1 MGAFEDFVNV
11 ELPKRIAT
19 NEHLDNGTGNLLP
32 NKFLR
37 TTGVGIL
44 VETVDISE
52 STGAG
57 GQPLRR
63 VLQRT
68 GGQLAADTPI
78 DINVPGPGW
87 VTSGVDVFFA
97 NSSEFVED
105 KQVFHNGV
113 LQLAA
118 EAAID
123 DNDVYFVSASGT
135 LAFEYRIKTNDVVQV
150 WGVTASG

>member
-11 ELPKRIAT
+11 ELPKRIAI
-19 NEHLDNGTGNLLP
+19 NEHLEDGSGNLVP

-44 VETVDISE
+44 VETVDIDTSG
-52 STGAG
+52 GAS

-68 GGQLAADTPI
+68 GGQVPADTPI
-78 DINVPGPGW
+78 DINAPGPGW

-97 NSSEFVED
+97 DSSEFIEE

-113 LQLAA
+113 LQLSAA
-118 EAAID
+118 AAID
-123 DNDVYFVSASGT
+123 DNDVYFVEASGT
-135 LAFEYRIKTNDVVQV
+135 IAFEYRIKTNDIVQV